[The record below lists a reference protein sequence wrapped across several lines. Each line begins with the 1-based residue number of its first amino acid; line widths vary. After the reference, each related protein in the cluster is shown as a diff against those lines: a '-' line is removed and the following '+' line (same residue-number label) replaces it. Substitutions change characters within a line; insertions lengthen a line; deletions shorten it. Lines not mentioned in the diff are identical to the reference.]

1 MIPVLIQRR
10 RGTMSLARPST
21 PRMRNDTATTVEN
34 KSKADTAIAPAA
46 PVGDQ
51 ADASARRPQVV
62 IIGAGFGGLS
72 AAHALRH
79 APVDVTV
86 VDKRNYHLF
95 QPLLYQVAT
104 AGLSP
109 AQIASPI
116 RGILRK
122 QRNATVLM
130 AKVTG
135 IDKAAKVVLAGDQ
148 RVPYDHLIVATG
160 ARHAYFGH
168 DEWEP
173 FAPGLKKIED
183 ATDIRRRIL
192 IAFEKAETETNPA
205 ERERLLTFVVIGG
218 GPTGVEIV
226 GAIAELAKTA
236 LARDFRNIDPRLA
249 RIILVEAGPRILPT
263 FRESLSAAAERGL
276 VRLGAEVRTGTPVTA
291 VADDHVMVGAERIET
306 RTVLWAAGVA
316 ASPAAK
322 WLGAAKDKAGRVIV
336 NADLTL
342 PGHPEI
348 FVIGDTAAMKDTNG
362 QQVPGIAPAA
372 KQAGAY
378 AAAVITARVKGRDF
392 PGPFRY
398 RHAGNL
404 ATIGRKSAVVDFG
417 WLRLRGNPA
426 WWLWGFAHIFF
437 LIGFRNRITVALDW
451 FWSYLTF
458 QRGSRLIT
466 GGGPDD

>member
-1 MIPVLIQRR
+1 MF
-10 RGTMSLARPST
+10 S
-21 PRMRNDTATTVEN
+21 AT
-34 KSKADTAIAPAA
+34 TAIAAMRDTASTTTASGSAAA
-46 PVGDQ
+46 PETR
-51 ADASARRPQVV
+51 AAAPAARRPRIV
-62 IIGAGFGGLS
+62 IIGAGFGGLA
-72 AAHALRH
+72 AAHALRN
-79 APVDVTV
+79 APLDVTV
-86 VDKRNYHLF
+86 IDKRNYHLF

-116 RGILRK
+116 RGILRR

-130 AKVTG
+130 GKVSA
-135 IDKAAKVVLAGDQ
+135 IDKAARTVIAGDQ
-148 RVPYDHLIVATG
+148 RVPYDYLVVATG
-160 ARHAYFGH
+160 ARHAYFGR

-192 IAFEKAETETNPA
+192 IAFERAETETDPA

-218 GPTGVEIV
+218 GPTGVEIA
-226 GAIAELAKTA
+226 GAIAELANTA

-249 RIILVEAGPRILPT
+249 RIVLVEAGPRILAAFP
-263 FRESLSAAAERGL
+263 ESLSAAAERAL
-276 VRLGAEVRTGTPVTA
+276 VRLGATVRKGTPVSA
-291 VADDHVMVGAERIET
+291 VAEDHVMVGAERIET

-322 WLGAAKDKAGRVIV
+322 WLGAQKDRAGRAIV

-348 FVIGDTAAMKDTNG
+348 FVIGDTAAMKDPKG
-362 QQVPGIAPAA
+362 QPVPGIAPAA
-372 KQAGAY
+372 KQAGNF
-378 AAAVITARVKGRDF
+378 AAAAIAARVTGRDH

-426 WWLWGFAHIFF
+426 WWLWGLAHIFF
-437 LIGFRNRITVALDW
+437 LIGFRNRITVTLDW

>member
-1 MIPVLIQRR
+1 
-10 RGTMSLARPST
+10 MSLDNST
-21 PRMRNDTATTVEN
+21 ITSMRNDATSSEARAMPPAPSPRATATL
-34 KSKADTAIAPAA
+34 
-46 PVGDQ
+46 G
-51 ADASARRPQVV
+51 RPQVV
-62 IIGAGFGGLS
+62 IVGAGFGGLA
-72 AAHALRH
+72 AAHALRN

-116 RGILRK
+116 RGILRR

-130 AKVTG
+130 GKVG
-135 IDKAAKVVLAGDQ
+135 GVDKPGKCVLLDGR
-148 RVPYDHLIVATG
+148 RVAYDYLIVATG

-192 IAFEKAETETNPA
+192 IAFEKAETETDAA

-226 GAIAELAKTA
+226 GAIAELARTA
-236 LARDFRNIDPRLA
+236 LARDFRNIDPGRA
-249 RIILVEAGPRILPT
+249 RILLVEAGPRVLPA
-263 FRESLSAAAERGL
+263 FRENLSAAAERAL
-276 VRLGAEVRTGTPVTA
+276 KRLGAEVRAGTPVTA
-291 VADDHVMVGAERIET
+291 VAADHVMIGAERIET
-306 RTVLWAAGVA
+306 RTVIWAAGVA

-322 WLGAAKDKAGRVIV
+322 WLGAQKDKAGRVIV

-342 PGHPEI
+342 PGSPEI
-348 FVIGDTAAMKDTNG
+348 FVIGDTAAMKDEAG
-362 QQVPGIAPAA
+362 KPVPGIAPAA

-378 AAAVITARVKGRDF
+378 AARKIKARVAGREF
-392 PGPFRY
+392 AAPFRY
-398 RHAGNL
+398 RHAGDL
-404 ATIGRKSAVVDFG
+404 ATIGRKAAVVDFG

-426 WWLWGFAHIFF
+426 WWLWGAAHIFF
-437 LIGFRNRITVALDW
+437 LIGFRNRLTVMMDW

-466 GGGPDD
+466 GAGPDD

>member
-1 MIPVLIQRR
+1 
-10 RGTMSLARPST
+10 
-21 PRMRNDTATTVEN
+21 MRDESATIKE
-34 KSKADTAIAPAA
+34 SRPAA
-46 PVGDQ
+46 PIRGAGAV
-51 ADASARRPQVV
+51 RRPRVV

-72 AAHALRH
+72 AAHALRKT
-79 APVDVTV
+79 PVDVTV
-86 VDKRNYHLF
+86 IDKRNYHLF

-116 RGILRK
+116 RGILRNQK
-122 QRNATVLM
+122 NATVLM
-130 AKVTG
+130 GRVTA
-135 IDKAAKVVLAGDQ
+135 IDKAAKVVVAGEQ
-148 RVPYDHLIVATG
+148 RVPYDYLIVATG

-173 FAPGLKKIED
+173 YAPGLKKIED

-192 IAFEKAETETNPA
+192 IAFEQAETESDPA
-205 ERERLLTFVVIGG
+205 ERGRLLTFVVIGG
-218 GPTGVEIV
+218 GPTGVEIA

-236 LARDFRNIDPRLA
+236 LARDFRNIDPRQA
-249 RIILVEAGPRILPT
+249 RIILVEAGPRVLPP
-263 FRESLSAAAERGL
+263 FRESLSAAAERAL
-276 VRLGAEVRTGTPVTA
+276 KRLGAEVRLGAPVTE
-291 VADDHVMVGAERIET
+291 VAADHVMIGTERIET

-322 WLGAAKDKAGRVIV
+322 WLGAQKDKAGRAIV

-348 FVIGDTAAMKDTNG
+348 FVIGDTAAMKDEKG
-362 QQVPGIAPAA
+362 APVPGIAPAA
-372 KQAGAY
+372 KQAGAF
-378 AAAVITARVKGRDF
+378 AAAAIKARVAGRDF

-398 RHAGNL
+398 RHAGDL
-404 ATIGRKSAVVDFG
+404 ATIGRKAAVVDFG

-426 WWLWGFAHIFF
+426 WWLWGIAHIFF
-437 LIGFRNRITVALDW
+437 LIGFRNRITVTLDW

-466 GGGPDD
+466 GGGPED